1 VNSRRRRAASSIA
14 PRILP
19 AVPIMFFKN
28 ATDATDVDAGTV
40 LLHEGET
47 GDAMLVVID
56 GTVDVMVSGSV
67 VETVGPGGIVGELAL
82 IDDAP
87 RSAEVIASSPAR
99 VLRVDKQRFTFLVQ
113 EHPTFALQ
121 VMEQMAARLRRANV
135 AGASATGS

>member
-1 VNSRRRRAASSIA
+1 M
-14 PRILP
+14 L
-19 AVPIMFFKN
+19 FKD
-28 ATDATDVDAGTV
+28 ATDATDVGAGTV

-56 GTVDVMVSGSV
+56 GTVDVIISGTV

-87 RSAEVIASSPAR
+87 RSAEVVASSPAR
-99 VLRVDKQRFTFLVQ
+99 VLRVDKQRFMFLVQ

-121 VMEQMAARLRRANV
+121 VMEEMAARLRRANTNN
-135 AGASATGS
+135 ADAAR